1 MQRLRGQLA
10 ASRTQG
16 DDDGSPLAASPGPLS
31 MSHIW
36 RVEFVRAP
44 ILMRWDDLTHT
55 GDEEGED
62 TWLTDAPLNVRY
74 HVPGIPLEYAAEERA
89 GLALYVSGVPFG
101 VTSSV
106 FRDLF
111 MPFGKV
117 TKSPTVISLT
127 TRQTFRWLIMKHAD
141 DAEDALNALHGSVHE
156 SGSQLLITKA
166 WKSGQTV
173 WLAGQQATG
182 VDMRQGRPGEDDS
195 TIHGHPSPPASASV
209 KPLLPPIPRVVVP
222 RPQPRESPAAE
233 THKNPSS
240 SSSSSEDSTAVPAT
254 PAILE
259 PSEPAKPSS
268 WANIASASDP
278 QTTLI
283 ELRPQHKSSHAGPR
297 LNPVGRIP
305 SVVHSRE
312 EPLGEQMRLVF
323 LLNLPHTMTLM
334 DVSNAVQEGP
344 LVRIQFGYDHDSN
357 ARFVGIIF
365 QHAADADSFFH
376 VLQKERTDSRP
387 DRFRF
392 IVDVVRGDPMPAD
405 ETVRA
410 MSVHPYATRRLT
422 IVKGKFFFMFGER
435 QLKDLCARVA
445 GEENV
450 QLVWLYNGGN
460 ATVVFADV
468 ASAIKVKRVLDRR
481 AAASGQRNGEE
492 SHQSVIWKGLQTT
505 FSKDPCIHAL
515 ELKTALHE

>member
-1 MQRLRGQLA
+1 MHRLRGQLA
-10 ASRTQG
+10 ASCKQDDNKRRQFAPTPQPPSMAQTWRLEVVPAPVLTRWNDLVRTNDKEG
-16 DDDGSPLAASPGPLS
+16 DD
-31 MSHIW
+31 
-36 RVEFVRAP
+36 
-44 ILMRWDDLTHT
+44 
-55 GDEEGED
+55 
-62 TWLTDAPLNVRY
+62 TWVTNAPLDIRY

-89 GLALYVSGVPFG
+89 GVALYVNGFPFG

-127 TRQTFRWLIMKHAD
+127 TRQTFRWIIMRHTD

-156 SGSQLLITKA
+156 CGSHLLITKA
-166 WKSGQTV
+166 WKSGQMV
-173 WLAGQQATG
+173 LLAGQKATG
-182 VDMRQGRPGEDDS
+182 GDTRQGRAVEVYP
-195 TIHGHPSPPASASV
+195 TTHRHPSPPAPASV

-222 RPQPRESPAAE
+222 RLLPREAPAAE
-233 THKNPSS
+233 TDKKRSS
-240 SSSSSEDSTAVPAT
+240 SSGAFKESTVVPVT
-254 PAILE
+254 PAIVE
-259 PSEPAKPSS
+259 PPEPAKLSS

-278 QTTLI
+278 QTTII
-283 ELRPQHKSSHAGPR
+283 ELRPQHKSSHAAPR

-305 SVVHSRE
+305 SIVHSRE

-323 LLNLPHTMTLM
+323 LLNLPQSITLV
-334 DVSNAVQEGP
+334 DVSNAIQEGP
-344 LVRIQFGYDHDSN
+344 LVRIQFGCDHDSN

-365 QHAADADSFFH
+365 QHACDANAFFH

-392 IVDVVRGDPMPAD
+392 IVDVVRGDPIPAD

-468 ASAIKVKRVLDRR
+468 ASAIKVKKVLDRR
-481 AAASGQRNGEE
+481 AAGSGQRNGEE
-492 SHQSVIWKGLQTT
+492 SHQSGVWKGLQTT

-515 ELKTALHE
+515 ELKTALHN